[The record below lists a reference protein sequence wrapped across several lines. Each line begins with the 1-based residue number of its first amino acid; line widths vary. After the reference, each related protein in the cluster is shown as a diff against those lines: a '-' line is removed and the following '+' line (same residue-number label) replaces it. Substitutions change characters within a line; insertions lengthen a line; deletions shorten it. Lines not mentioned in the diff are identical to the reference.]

1 MVMGSTE
8 WVLEALPDLVNLES
22 EPDVELDAERFVAY
36 AGWQGHGYSQCRGIT
51 LNTTITPDGRVWLC
65 PQRRGVS
72 ALGDLRRESFADIWA
87 RHPKSFT
94 VDAGCRVMCRLHP
107 VNGVLDALQTP
118 RAHEAFV

>member
-1 MVMGSTE
+1 MPTINQLVRKGRHDKTAKVKTAALKGS
-8 WVLEALPDLVNLES
+8 
-22 EPDVELDAERFVAY
+22 
-36 AGWQGHGYSQCRGIT
+36 
-51 LNTTITPDGRVWLC
+51 